1 MLEHDGPRLSSDI
14 QRAIGQRLRQHY
26 AIERSLPARLMKI
39 ALTTA
44 LAAAVLMP
52 VCTENLDS
60 DVLVMKSA
68 N

>member
-1 MLEHDGPRLSSDI
+1 MMRPMAVGPRKRAKSPLSEL
-14 QRAIGQRLRQHY
+14 G
-26 AIERSLPARLMKI
+26 
-39 ALTTA
+39 
-44 LAAAVLMP
+44 LAGA